1 MLSNIEDIDPL
12 ITEKNTTP
20 NTIMQMHTY
29 FSLVFVPEISPYPTV
44 AIVVTEK

>member
-1 MLSNIEDIDPL
+1 MLSNMEEIDPL
-12 ITEKNTTP
+12 IIEKKITP